1 MPVSAS
7 RPNRKRAAGRG
18 ARCRN
23 PTEGE
28 VPGGPARA
36 RYSDLA
42 ICLYSY
48 APVAEATDT
57 RAAFFRGL
65 SDPSRLSLIEELARG
80 DHRVTDLAALTGL
93 SQPNVS
99 KHLACL
105 WDCGLVERERRGP
118 EIHYRLVAGL
128 DEVLA
133 SADGVLATTG
143 ERVRACPRY
152 GRRAVRRAA

>member
-1 MPVSAS
+1 MSVWLW
-7 RPNRKRAAGRG
+7 
-18 ARCRN
+18 
-23 PTEGE
+23 T
-28 VPGGPARA
+28 
-36 RYSDLA
+36 
-42 ICLYSY
+42 
-48 APVAEATDT
+48 VAEATDT

-80 DHRVTDLAALTGL
+80 DRRVTDLAALTGL

-133 SADGVLATTG
+133 SADDVLATTG